1 MKYRRRVFFTDKQ
14 KSEIWDRWQ
23 RGESMN
29 SIGRGFDRSSSSIYP
44 LLART
49 GGIRPPDRVRSRL
62 ALTLID
68 REEISRGL
76 RAKMSL
82 RSIARSLKRSASTI
96 SREVRRNG
104 GSAQYRAT
112 QSEAAAWERT

>member
-1 MKYRRRVFFTDKQ
+1 LRHCGFNSNECLLRAAISTGRRNTLIFLERWSEPYEVSSPSVFTDKQ

-62 ALTLID
+62 ALTLMD
-68 REEISRGL
+68 REEIPEACVRSCPCGPL
-76 RAKMSL
+76 RDP
-82 RSIARSLKRSASTI
+82 
-96 SREVRRNG
+96 
-104 GSAQYRAT
+104 
-112 QSEAAAWERT
+112 

>member
-62 ALTLID
+62 ALTLCKT
-68 REEISRGL
+68 RSNNGPQKRL
-76 RAKMSL
+76 R
-82 RSIARSLKRSASTI
+82 IAVVA
-96 SREVRRNG
+96 E
-104 GSAQYRAT
+104 
-112 QSEAAAWERT
+112 